1 MICKQLGGPVVALLA
16 VLISTRASAEDPPP
30 YAYKATGFD
39 PAVVLASDDRV
50 AVEEHPGHWLFSPKK
65 DARPTALVFCP
76 GGMVDPAAYAPL
88 AKAVAARGYAT
99 YVIKPSPRWKPVEL
113 RNREGVAM
121 VKALVD
127 GERQVKAWVVGG
139 HSLGGAVAARFARE
153 HPGLLSGL
161 LLCGTTHP
169 RDFDLSKFDRPVT
182 KLYGTN
188 DGVADV
194 EQTLGNAKLL
204 PARTRW
210 VVVEGGNH
218 AQFGWYGPQPGDRP
232 AAISREQQQ
241 EALVRAA
248 VELLGEAG
256 DEPGH

>member
-1 MICKQLGGPVVALLA
+1 MMREQLGRTVVALLA
-16 VLISTRASAEDPPP
+16 IVLSARASADDPPP
-30 YAYKATGFD
+30 YAFKATGFD
-39 PAVVLASDDRV
+39 PAVILASDDSV
-50 AVEEHPGHWLFSPKK
+50 AVAEHPGHWLFSPKK

-76 GGMVDPAAYAPL
+76 GGMVDPVAYAPL
-88 AKAVAARGYAT
+88 ARAVAARGYAT
-99 YVIKPSPRWKPVEL
+99 YVIKPSPGWRPPEL
-113 RNREGVAM
+113 QKREGVAM
-121 VKALVD
+121 VKALVG

-139 HSLGGAVAARFARE
+139 HSLGGAVAARFAHE
-153 HPGLLSGL
+153 QPGLLSGL

-182 KLYGTN
+182 KVYATN
-188 DGVADV
+188 DGVADA
-194 EQTLGNAKLL
+194 EQTRRNGKLL

-232 AAISREQQQ
+232 ATISREQQQ